1 LTASTRPFFDQS
13 SSPSLGAEIG
23 VFVNA
28 APTDPAGSDALV
40 ANPNH
45 TTTAF
50 GSGEASG
57 ARVFVP
63 ATPSAKAAGNG
74 KVDVCHFPPGNP
86 DNVQQISVS
95 SKALSAHLGHGDV
108 ATVHADEEICGDG
121 FDNNCNGEVDEG
133 CSVRITAD
141 GEAYGHHGAC
151 SGWNGCGDA
160 ATCAQWACEINGYTT
175 AVSFGDDRPCTQFDN
190 CHLFYNQSNIQWNW
204 GNWCNVQG
212 VTDID
217 CS

>member
-1 LTASTRPFFDQS
+1 MTASTRPFFDQS

-95 SKALSAHLGHGDV
+95 S
-108 ATVHADEEICGDG
+108 
-121 FDNNCNGEVDEG
+121 
-133 CSVRITAD
+133 
-141 GEAYGHHGAC
+141 
-151 SGWNGCGDA
+151 
-160 ATCAQWACEINGYTT
+160 
-175 AVSFGDDRPCTQFDN
+175 
-190 CHLFYNQSNIQWNW
+190 
-204 GNWCNVQG
+204 
-212 VTDID
+212 
-217 CS
+217 